1 MRVFITG
8 CKGQLGRALYAALVE
23 HTLEG
28 CDLPEPDIV
37 DRRAFGAAMADFL
50 ITGDKEQFGCEL
62 YAAMVEDTLAGCDL
76 PELDITDR
84 EAIGAAIADFAPDVV
99 IHTAAW
105 TDVDGCAR
113 DPEKAYRI
121 NALGT
126 QNVTLA
132 CVASDTAMV
141 YISTNEVFDGTA
153 TEPYREWDLLHPI
166 NPYAQSKAGGEWFV
180 RHLLKRFYIVRIAW
194 LYAAGG
200 RNFSNPHR
208 IIQLADELGALRV
221 VTDEVGNP
229 TYAPDLAAALVK
241 LIHTGAYG
249 VYHLTNAGYVSR
261 YDYVR
266 EVLRVGGREDVPV
279 EPVTLDD
286 FERVS
291 TPPRFAPLAN
301 TAAAALGIRLRHW
314 KEALEEFLE
323 SQ

>member
-8 CKGQLGRALYAALVE
+8 YKGQLGRV
-23 HTLEG
+23 
-28 CDLPEPDIV
+28 
-37 DRRAFGAAMADFL
+37 
-50 ITGDKEQFGCEL
+50 L
-62 YAAMVEDTLAGCDL
+62 YAAMAKHTLAGCDL

-84 EAIGAAIADFAPDVV
+84 EAIGAAIADFSPDVV

-113 DPEKAYRI
+113 DPEKAYRA

-126 QNVTLA
+126 QNVALA
-132 CVASDTAMV
+132 CAASDAAMV

-153 TEPYREWDLLHPI
+153 TEPYREWDPLHPI
-166 NPYAQSKAGGEWFV
+166 NPYARSKAGGEWFV
-180 RHLLKRFYIVRIAW
+180 RHLLNRFYIVRISW
-194 LYAAGG
+194 LYAHGG

-221 VTDEVGNP
+221 VTDEVSSP
-229 TYAPDLAAALVK
+229 TYAPDLAAALAD
-241 LIHTGAYG
+241 LIHTRAYG

-266 EVLRVGGREDVPV
+266 EVLRLSGREDVPI

-286 FERVS
+286 FERAS
-291 TPPRFAPLAN
+291 IPPRFAPLAN

-314 KEALEEFLE
+314 KEALEESLKA
-323 SQ
+323 QQP